1 MEISSVVVAT
11 SSMVTEHLGTAS
23 INQAMPIESMATV
36 SSQLSLQLDVVK
48 AGFEQLALVSDTVA
62 SDTAA
67 LLNEGR
73 IASTLLQRE
82 VVSEHPRFD
91 VIELCHV
98 ILKRVVADGEMLV
111 NAFIKAGVTAAGATI
126 GHEEAHKLLTVDLA
140 ALLTQLEH
148 WLQFYH

>member
-1 MEISSVVVAT
+1 MEISSVVVST
-11 SSMVTEHLGTAS
+11 SSMGTEHLGTAT
-23 INQAMPIESMATV
+23 INQSMPIESMAAV
-36 SSQLSLQLDVVK
+36 FSQLSLQLDVVE
-48 AGFEQLALVSDTVA
+48 AGFEQLASVSDTVA

-73 IASTLLQRE
+73 IASALLRRE

-98 ILKRVVADGEMLV
+98 ILKRVMVDGEMLI

-140 ALLTQLEH
+140 ALLFQLEH
-148 WLQFYH
+148 WLQFYR